1 MMRLIATWLSE
12 RVAHFLWGREN
23 ATVPGLTPSS
33 VSMVN
38 TKCCPGPVLTS
49 IWGQD
54 YKYKQSS
61 SLLINKSMSD
71 LFIKIPGV
79 DNGPVGHG
87 ERVTGTLGHLH
98 PPTRHCSGQDACFW
112 NLFQVIIHSSKLWF
126 RQSVDFGGTSNCKNL
141 KISVFGC
148 FRVNLLE
155 FGFRKYDL
163 RKFGKLCNLLF
174 LFL

>member
-61 SLLINKSMSD
+61 SHLINKSMSD

-87 ERVTGTLGHLH
+87 ERVTGALGHLH
-98 PPTRHCSGQDACFW
+98 PPARHPDTGWFSEKWCPVTQRYWDQ
-112 NLFQVIIHSSKLWF
+112 NLILSDCIIMILLHQIINTSCIMQIGDNSFLWP
-126 RQSVDFGGTSNCKNL
+126 
-141 KISVFGC
+141 I
-148 FRVNLLE
+148 
-155 FGFRKYDL
+155 
-163 RKFGKLCNLLF
+163 
-174 LFL
+174 

>member
-1 MMRLIATWLSE
+1 MRSFMRNADHGTCLGGSYSKYPNDDEIELYIDVIFTWLSE

-87 ERVTGTLGHLH
+87 EWVTGTFGHLH
-98 PPTRHCSGQDACFW
+98 PPTRHCSGFDAWFW
-112 NLFQVIIHSSKLWF
+112 NLVQIMIHSSKLWF
-126 RQSVDFGGTSNCKNL
+126 RLWCS
-141 KISVFGC
+141 
-148 FRVNLLE
+148 
-155 FGFRKYDL
+155 
-163 RKFGKLCNLLF
+163 
-174 LFL
+174 